1 MPTTS
6 ASAVTDH
13 EHFIRWL
20 EDYERAWRSPGTDG
34 LAALFGAGAQY
45 LRSPYEAPLTGLGA
59 IAAWWDTARDG
70 PDEPFTMTTEVV
82 SVSGDTGV
90 ARVLVRYGEPVTQE
104 YTDLWVVRFEAS
116 GRAARFEEWPYWP
129 GKPYTV
135 DQQTP
140 PVVVGAVEVV
150 TERWA
155 EWVRSGALSSGV
167 YRLPAGGADA
177 QTPHEQDEV
186 YVVLRGAATLVV
198 EDTSHPV
205 RAGSLAFVPAT
216 MAHRFVDI
224 TDDLEV
230 AVVFAPPESA
240 D

>member
-104 YTDLWVVRFEAS
+104 YTDLWVVRFEAW
-116 GRAARFEEWPYWP
+116 GRGGR
-129 GKPYTV
+129 G
-135 DQQTP
+135 
-140 PVVVGAVEVV
+140 GGLAV
-150 TERWA
+150 
-155 EWVRSGALSSGV
+155 L
-167 YRLPAGGADA
+167 AGDA
-177 QTPHEQDEV
+177 
-186 YVVLRGAATLVV
+186 
-198 EDTSHPV
+198 
-205 RAGSLAFVPAT
+205 
-216 MAHRFVDI
+216 
-224 TDDLEV
+224 
-230 AVVFAPPESA
+230 
-240 D
+240 